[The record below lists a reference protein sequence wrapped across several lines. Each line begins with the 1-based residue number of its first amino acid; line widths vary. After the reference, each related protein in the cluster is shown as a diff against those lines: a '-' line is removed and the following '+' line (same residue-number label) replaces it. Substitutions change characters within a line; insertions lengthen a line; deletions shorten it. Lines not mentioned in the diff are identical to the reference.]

1 MATFWDLPLE
11 IRTQIYHLLIDW
23 EQYFCFGSGIS
34 VSRPKI
40 HKIDPSILRVNKRL
54 SDDAGSIFYRDNL
67 VELWA
72 EVDYDKRDTIDIML
86 DAALVALTDKEA
98 GPRSWKCRITIHVSY
113 GDKESEFYE
122 GRLIMYKEQAKF
134 PSLSGAAHAK
144 EISEGWRS
152 WFSGGNWHIRHFY
165 VSRSKSKKV
174 GTSAPMDGFQT
185 RREGSWKVGSTI
197 SGDDFV
203 EYLERLIPP
212 MKHRSGMTGSDFHC
226 NPPSTRGINSRLTD
240 YLASFESGRLAY
252 ATSKACLLTCS
263 IVFWKVRRFVE
274 KGLS

>member
-67 VELWA
+67 VELWV

-113 GDKESEFYE
+113 GNKESEFYE

-144 EISEGWRS
+144 EISRRLEVVVLW
-152 WFSGGNWHIRHFY
+152 WELAHQAFLCLPLQIEENWNI
-165 VSRSKSKKV
+165 
-174 GTSAPMDGFQT
+174 SANG
-185 RREGSWKVGSTI
+185 R
-197 SGDDFV
+197 
-203 EYLERLIPP
+203 PP
-212 MKHRSGMTGSDFHC
+212 D
-226 NPPSTRGINSRLTD
+226 
-240 YLASFESGRLAY
+240 
-252 ATSKACLLTCS
+252 
-263 IVFWKVRRFVE
+263 
-274 KGLS
+274 